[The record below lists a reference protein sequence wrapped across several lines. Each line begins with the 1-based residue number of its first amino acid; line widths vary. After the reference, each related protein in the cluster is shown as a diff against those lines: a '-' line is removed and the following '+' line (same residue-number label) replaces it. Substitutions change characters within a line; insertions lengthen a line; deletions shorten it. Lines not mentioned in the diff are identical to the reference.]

1 MPLILG
7 DTELLFDDDEDDG
20 GQRLHRCVVPMLAPL
35 PNLGL
40 HAACF
45 RQRRPSTLT
54 MTVDGALTAVL
65 SPCWRRIWAS
75 TLLIFNDADLLPDN
89 DNPQIFWRDIADIV
103 SRVLAAYPS
112 HRAAVL
118 SRWLGVLAAK
128 GVQEL
133 ILVFLPIWPMRV
145 EPPADV
151 LCIASLHRL
160 YLGLRRSFPD
170 TEHIRLGADVFPYL
184 IELGICRTNMKAKD
198 LDRLLRSLTPN
209 QSIAPFLTR
218 EQV

>member
-1 MPLILG
+1 MTTKMMA
-7 DTELLFDDDEDDG
+7 DS
-20 GQRLHRCVVPMLAPL
+20 
-35 PNLGL
+35 
-40 HAACF
+40 AC
-45 RQRRPSTLT
+45 
-54 MTVDGALTAVL
+54 TVVL
-65 SPCWRRIWAS
+65 SPCWRRCHIWAS
-75 TLLIFNDADLLPDN
+75 TPLVSDNADLHPDD
-89 DNPQIFWRDIADIV
+89 DNIV

-112 HRAAVL
+112 HRCIRLTNACSYVDSRSAAVL

>member
-1 MPLILG
+1 M
-7 DTELLFDDDEDDG
+7 D
-20 GQRLHRCVVPMLAPL
+20 
-35 PNLGL
+35 
-40 HAACF
+40 
-45 RQRRPSTLT
+45 
-54 MTVDGALTAVL
+54 
-65 SPCWRRIWAS
+65 
-75 TLLIFNDADLLPDN
+75 
-89 DNPQIFWRDIADIV
+89 
-103 SRVLAAYPS
+103 SRS
-112 HRAAVL
+112 AAVL

-184 IELGICRTNMKAKD
+184 VELGICRTNMKAKD

>member
-1 MPLILG
+1 MA
-7 DTELLFDDDEDDG
+7 DS
-20 GQRLHRCVVPMLAPL
+20 
-35 PNLGL
+35 
-40 HAACF
+40 AC
-45 RQRRPSTLT
+45 
-54 MTVDGALTAVL
+54 TVVL
-65 SPCWRRIWAS
+65 SPCWRRCHIWAS
-75 TLLIFNDADLLPDN
+75 TPLVSDNADLHPD
-89 DNPQIFWRDIADIV
+89 DDSGRCPHRCAV
-103 SRVLAAYPS
+103 PVLAPHLGLHATHLQRFRPPPRQRQPPNLLARHSRHRLPRPRRS
-112 HRAAVL
+112 HRCIRLTNACSYVDSRSAAVL

-184 IELGICRTNMKAKD
+184 VELGICRTNMKAKD

>member
-1 MPLILG
+1 
-7 DTELLFDDDEDDG
+7 
-20 GQRLHRCVVPMLAPL
+20 
-35 PNLGL
+35 
-40 HAACF
+40 
-45 RQRRPSTLT
+45 

-75 TLLIFNDADLLPDN
+75 TLLIFNDSDLLPDN

-112 HRAAVL
+112 HRCIRLTNACSYVDSRSAAVL

-184 IELGICRTNMKAKD
+184 VELGICRTNMKAKD
-198 LDRLLRSLTPN
+198 LDWLLRSLTPN